1 MSQTNASDQLKLEF
15 KAKFNNFMEN
25 LGIKYNDI
33 EVYFKAFTHTSFAN
47 EHKTESNERLEFMGD
62 AILDFL
68 VGEYMYQN
76 YPDMPEGDMSKNRSI
91 YVCAEANNN
100 YALKLGLDKL
110 LLLGKGEE
118 EQGGRSRVNVLA
130 DLFEAFL
137 GALYLDHNDLSC
149 VRLVLEKIVYP
160 NIRVHKLY
168 IQDYKSHL
176 QELIQAENRK
186 SVNYVVEKEM
196 GPSHDKTFVVGV
208 YFEGVKLGEGTG
220 KSKKDAEQ
228 IAAKVA
234 LEKLAK

>member
-1 MSQTNASDQLKLEF
+1 MKAILPNENEF
-15 KAKFNNFMEN
+15 YQKFNDFARSLRISYRHKE
-25 LGIKYNDI
+25 L
-33 EVYFKAFTHTSFAN
+33 FLQAFTHTSYAN
-47 EHKTESNERLEFMGD
+47 EHKCESNERLEFVGD

-68 VGEYMYQN
+68 VGEYIYLN
-76 YPDMPEGDMSKNRSI
+76 YPDMPEGDMSKMRAI

-100 YALKLGLDKL
+100 YAIKLGLDKL

-118 EQGGRSRVNVLA
+118 EQGGRTRVNVLA

-137 GALYLDHNDLSC
+137 GALYLDLGLDE
-149 VRLVLEKIVYP
+149 VRRVLDMTVYP
-160 NIRVHKLY
+160 SIQGHKLY

-186 SVNYVVEKEM
+186 SVNYVVEHES
-196 GPSHDKTFVVGV
+196 GPSHDKTFTVGV

-228 IAAKVA
+228 EAAKVA
-234 LEKLAK
+234 LNKLAK

>member
-1 MSQTNASDQLKLEF
+1 MANVGKDKDFVRQFNSF
-15 KAKFNNFMEN
+15 AKQYN
-25 LGIKYNDI
+25 IKYHNIDI
-33 EVYFKAFTHTSFAN
+33 YTLAFTHTSYAN
-47 EHKTESNERLEFMGD
+47 EHKCESNERLEFVGD
-62 AILDFL
+62 AILDML
-68 VGEYMYQN
+68 VGEYIFLH
-76 YPDMPEGDMSKNRSI
+76 YPDMLEGEMSKTRSI

-100 YALKLGLDKL
+100 YALKLGLDKM

-137 GALYLDHNDLSC
+137 GALYLDCGLDS
-149 VRLVLEKIVYP
+149 VRKILEAIVYP
-160 NIRVHKLY
+160 SIQVHKLY

-186 SVNYVVEKEM
+186 SVNYVVEHES
-196 GPSHDKTFVVGV
+196 GPSHDKTFTVGV

-228 IAAKVA
+228 EAAKVA
-234 LEKLAK
+234 LNKLAK

>member
-1 MSQTNASDQLKLEF
+1 MANVGKDKDFVRQ
-15 KAKFNNFMEN
+15 FNSFAAQYN
-25 LGIKYNDI
+25 IKYHNIDI
-33 EVYFKAFTHTSFAN
+33 YTLAFTHTSYAN
-47 EHKTESNERLEFMGD
+47 EHKCESNERLEFVGD
-62 AILDFL
+62 AILDML
-68 VGEYMYQN
+68 VGEYIFLH
-76 YPDMPEGDMSKNRSI
+76 YPDMLEGEMSKTRSI

-100 YALKLGLDKL
+100 YALKLGLDKM

-137 GALYLDHNDLSC
+137 GALYLDCGLDS
-149 VRLVLEKIVYP
+149 VRKILESIVYP
-160 NIRVHKLY
+160 SIQVHKLY

-186 SVNYVVEKEM
+186 SVNYVVEHES
-196 GPSHDKTFVVGV
+196 GPSHDKTFTVGV

-228 IAAKVA
+228 EAAKVA
-234 LEKLAK
+234 LNKLAK

>member
-1 MSQTNASDQLKLEF
+1 MSQNNNVDQIKKDF
-15 KAKFNNFMEN
+15 TKKFNIFMESTG
-25 LGIKYNDI
+25 LHYNNI
-33 EVYFKAFTHTSFAN
+33 EIYIKAFTHTSFAN
-47 EHKTESNERLEFMGD
+47 EHKVESNERLEFMGD

-100 YALKLGLDKL
+100 YAIKLGLDKL

-137 GALYLDHNDLSC
+137 GALYLDHNDLKY

-160 NIRVHKLY
+160 NIRIHKLY

-186 SVNYVVEKEM
+186 SVNYVVEKET

-208 YFEGVKLGEGTG
+208 YFEGAKLGEGTG

-228 IAAKVA
+228 NAAKVA

>member
-1 MSQTNASDQLKLEF
+1 MTMENGKLEKDF
-15 KAKFNNFMEN
+15 YQKFNSFMNE

-33 EVYFKAFTHTSFAN
+33 NIYLKAFTHTSFAN
-47 EHKTESNERLEFMGD
+47 EHKLESNERLEFVGD

-68 VGEYMYQN
+68 VGEYMFRN
-76 YPDMPEGDMSKNRSI
+76 YSDMPEGDMSKTRAI
-91 YVCAEANNN
+91 YVCAEANNS
-100 YALKLGLDKL
+100 YAIKLGLDKL
-110 LLLGKGEE
+110 LLLGRGEE
-118 EQGGRSRVNVLA
+118 EQGGRTRVNVLA

-137 GALYLDHNDLSC
+137 GAIYIDHNSLDD
-149 VRLVLEKIVYP
+149 VRKILEKIVYP

-186 SVNYVVEKEM
+186 SVNYVVENES
-196 GPSHDKTFVVGV
+196 GPAHDKTFTVGV

>member
-1 MSQTNASDQLKLEF
+1 MSVS
-15 KAKFNNFMEN
+15 MEN
-25 LGIKYNDI
+25 FQRYFDAFAKENGIKYNDI
-33 EVYFKAFTHTSFAN
+33 NIYIKAFTHTSYAN
-47 EHKTESNERLEFMGD
+47 EHKCESNERLEFVGD

-68 VGEYMYQN
+68 VGEYIYLS
-76 YPDMPEGDMSKNRSI
+76 YPDMLEGEMSKTRAV

-100 YALKLGLDKL
+100 YAIKLGLDKM

-137 GALYLDHNDLSC
+137 GALYLDSNLDA
-149 VRLVLEKIVYP
+149 VRKILERIVYP
-160 NIRVHKLY
+160 SIQVHKMY

-186 SVNYVVEKEM
+186 SVNYVLEHES
-196 GPSHDKTFVVGV
+196 GPSHDKTFTVGV
-208 YFEGVKLGEGTG
+208 FFEGVKLGEGTG

-228 IAAKVA
+228 EAARVA
-234 LEKLAK
+234 LKKLAK